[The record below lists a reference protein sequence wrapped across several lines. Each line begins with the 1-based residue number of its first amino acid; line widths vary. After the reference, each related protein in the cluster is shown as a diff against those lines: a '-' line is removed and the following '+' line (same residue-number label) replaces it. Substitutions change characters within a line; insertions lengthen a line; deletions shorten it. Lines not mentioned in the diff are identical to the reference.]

1 MFVTCAFSCYGPLNI
16 LESSINLPA
25 MSLLQF
31 VNLKQE
37 EISFSVVFQ
46 VLAELILENCKAYH
60 LVWNKS
66 KR

>member
-1 MFVTCAFSCYGPLNI
+1 
-16 LESSINLPA
+16 